1 MYRHA
6 LVAIDL
12 TEPAAGSVLRH
23 ARALLADDAELTVVH
38 VVEPQYVQYS
48 FDPTF
53 TGSMIAS
60 LEAEARRSATRRVAE
75 LCEPFGIPEDSQ
87 LILEGRTAHVLHAQ
101 LEDGP
106 YDLLIM
112 GTHGRHGWRLML
124 GSTANAL
131 LHDTPVDMQVCR
143 IDADT

>member
-1 MYRHA
+1 MYRNA

-12 TEPAAGSVLRH
+12 TEPAARSVLER
-23 ARALLADDAELTVVH
+23 ARTLLADDADLTVVH

-60 LEAEARRSATRRVAE
+60 LEAEARRSAGRRVAE
-75 LCEPFGIPEDSQ
+75 LCEPFGISEDRQ
-87 LILEGRTAHVLHAQ
+87 LILEGRAAQVLRET
-101 LEDGP
+101 LRDGS
-106 YDLLIM
+106 YDLLIV

-131 LHDTPVDMQVCR
+131 LHDTPTDIQVCR
-143 IDADT
+143 IGDGD